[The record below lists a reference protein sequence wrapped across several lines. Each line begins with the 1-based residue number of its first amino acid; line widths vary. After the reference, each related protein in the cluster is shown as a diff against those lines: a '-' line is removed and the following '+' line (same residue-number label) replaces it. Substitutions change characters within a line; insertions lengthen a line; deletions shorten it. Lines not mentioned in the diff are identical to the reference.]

1 MPAQRQP
8 TFAEL
13 FTPKL
18 VSALREGYGPER
30 FRKDFFAGLSVAIV
44 ALPLSMAIAIGS
56 GAPPERG
63 LYAAIVGG
71 FLVSMFGGSRYQI
84 GGPAGAFIVLVA
96 AVLQRHGMDGLLL
109 TTFLAGILLLA
120 IGFLRLGTY
129 IRFIPDPVIIGFTA
143 AIGTIIFASQM
154 RDLFGLTLAGAEPAD
169 LLPKLRVLWDAIG
182 TINVFACAIS
192 ALTILLIVGLRQWRP
207 AIPGLLI
214 AVAAGGLVVWLFKL
228 PVETIGTRFGGI
240 PGALPAP
247 ALPVFSFE
255 KIKAVLPDAFSFALL
270 GGIESLLSAVVADG
284 MTGRRHRS
292 NCELVAQGI
301 ANIGTAIFGGLVV
314 TGTIARTATNV
325 RAGAVTPISGMLH
338 SIFLLLAMM
347 LAASLMVHIPL
358 AALGGVLAVV
368 SWGMID
374 KPAIASL
381 IRARNADAAIFL
393 ATFIIT
399 IFINLM
405 AGIAIGVVMGSFVFM
420 HRMAALVAV
429 EAGTGNFA
437 DDRADFSST
446 DMRPGGQEI
455 FDGAADDVVV
465 YRLSG
470 PLFFGSASTVGG
482 VLERIG
488 QYPKL
493 FVLDFSGVPY
503 VDTPAADALMGFVT
517 RCKNNQTTVA
527 LAGVT
532 PAIQRLLIDEGITAD
547 KVIFADSVAAASAL
561 GKSAA

>member
-63 LYAAIVGG
+63 LYAAIIGG

-109 TTFLAGILLLA
+109 TTFLAGIILLA

-143 AIGTIIFASQM
+143 AIGTIIFASQI
-154 RDLFGLTLAGAEPAD
+154 RDLFGLTLNGAEPAD

-182 TINVFACAIS
+182 TINGVACAIS
-192 ALTILLIVGLRQWRP
+192 ALTVLLIIGIREWRP
-207 AIPGLLI
+207 AVPGLLI
-214 AVAAGGLVVWLFKL
+214 AVAAGGLAVWLFKL

-240 PGALPAP
+240 PNALPAP

-255 KIKAVLPDAFSFALL
+255 KIKAVLPDAFAFALL

-292 NCELVAQGI
+292 NCELVGQGI
-301 ANIGTAIFGGLVV
+301 ANMGAAIFGGFVV

-374 KPAIASL
+374 KASIASL
-381 IRARNADAAIFL
+381 MRARNADAAIFV
-393 ATFIIT
+393 ATFVIT

-429 EAGTGNFA
+429 EAGTGTFA
-437 DDRADFSST
+437 DDRADFQGT
-446 DMRPGGQEI
+446 GLRPDGQEI
-455 FDGAADDVVV
+455 FDGAAEDVVV

-470 PLFFGSASTVGG
+470 PLFFGSASSVGA

-488 QYPKL
+488 RYPKL

-503 VDTPAADALMGFVT
+503 VDTPAADALLGFVA
-517 RCKNNQTTVA
+517 RCRNNQTKVA

-532 PAIQRLLIDEGITAD
+532 PAIQRLLIDEGITTEVATY
-547 KVIFADSVAAASAL
+547 VETVAAATQL
-561 GKSAA
+561 FKGAA